1 MQWLLLR
8 SLLQVEKF
16 GHCMHGSWDLNGI
29 IPVALPLHHPLSDF
43 RQDFQKVMTVM
54 TFSDNLD
61 QRLF

>member
-1 MQWLLLR
+1 MQWLVLY

-16 GHCMHGSWDLNGI
+16 CHCMHGSWDLNDI
-29 IPVALPLHHPLSDF
+29 IRVALPLHHPVSDF

-54 TFSDNLD
+54 MLSDNLD